1 MVNVIFSSICNIPKG
16 SALTATRPCGCVF
29 SQRDTQ
35 EISQRAEEQNFEEDS
50 IGFTFLN
57 LMWLHLE
64 G

>member
-1 MVNVIFSSICNIPKG
+1 MVTVIFSSICSIPKG
-16 SALTATRPCGCVF
+16 SLTTTRPCGCVF